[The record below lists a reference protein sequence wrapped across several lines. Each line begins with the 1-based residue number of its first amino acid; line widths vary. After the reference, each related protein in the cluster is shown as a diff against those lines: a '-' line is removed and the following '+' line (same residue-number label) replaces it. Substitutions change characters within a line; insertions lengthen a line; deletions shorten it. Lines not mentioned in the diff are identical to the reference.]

1 MSTRLRVSK
10 ARTSS
15 SSKEQQPTVAAHK
28 DLPPAY
34 TSSLATTATSINT
47 LETHVTSITQQPRHP
62 HQHPHPHQHLHHAAS
77 PEPVVAAPTFLQPR
91 VAAVLGVSRPWHP
104 VLFLLRLFSIVPSI
118 YLGFPVAIRGL
129 LMLRGLFTSF
139 EELGPVGGGG
149 LTSDDRLL
157 LTETLLAL
165 MWCGCSGYLS
175 FYFTDCLMS
184 RW

>member
-1 MSTRLRVSK
+1 MSARPSK
-10 ARTSS
+10 ARTWSS
-15 SSKEQQPTVAAHK
+15 NNITTNNTQQPPSERRASQHNK

-34 TSSLATTATSINT
+34 SSSSRTTATSINT
-47 LETHVTSITQQPRHP
+47 LETHVTSITQQ
-62 HQHPHPHQHLHHAAS
+62 QHAAAAA

-104 VLFLLRLFSIVPSI
+104 VLFLLRLCSIVPSI

-129 LMLRGLFTSF
+129 LMLHGVFAEAEAEVER
-139 EELGPVGGGG
+139 EKLGAE
-149 LTSDDRLL
+149 SDKLL
-157 LTETLLAL
+157 LTETILAFV
-165 MWCGCSGYLS
+165 WCGCSGYLS

>member
-1 MSTRLRVSK
+1 MSARLSDVRTRLNNASNTPAADEPR
-10 ARTSS
+10 
-15 SSKEQQPTVAAHK
+15 EQRRSEHK

-34 TSSLATTATSINT
+34 STTSTTTATSINT
-47 LETHVTSITQQPRHP
+47 LETHVTAITQQQQQ
-62 HQHPHPHQHLHHAAS
+62 QHDVDLAVPLV

-91 VAAVLGVSRPWHP
+91 VAALLGVSRPWHP
-104 VLFLLRLFSIVPSI
+104 VLFLLRLFSIVPAI

-129 LMLRGLFTSF
+129 LLLYGAIGIGHEAAGLDGRAG
-139 EELGPVGGGG
+139 E
-149 LTSDDRLL
+149 DKLL
-157 LTETLLAL
+157 LTETILAL